1 MSNRKLLKNIRIL
14 GALITAIGLLSFMV
28 YNMSTGAFI
37 LLTSGISFLIAAFI
51 ASIFADTADA
61 KNLLTKAD
69 YRLLTIEDLPSLDN
83 TPKPRK
89 TGKTVKKGLSKT
101 VNGDPLAKPKAK
113 RKYKKR
119 APRRKKPAVKAA

>member
-89 TGKTVKKGLSKT
+89 TGKTVKGGSDFDVDAKASK
-101 VNGDPLAKPKAK
+101 PK

>member
-1 MSNRKLLKNIRIL
+1 MNKRKLLQKIRISGL
-14 GALITAIGLLSFMV
+14 LIVAIGILTFIASSR
-28 YNMSTGAFI
+28 STGAFI
-37 LLTSGISFLIAAFI
+37 FLLSGSVILIGAFI
-51 ASIFADTADA
+51 ASIYADTVSARD
-61 KNLLTKAD
+61 LLTRAD

-89 TGKTVKKGLSKT
+89 TGKTVKKGSDFDVDAKASK
-101 VNGDPLAKPKAK
+101 PK

>member
-1 MSNRKLLKNIRIL
+1 MSNRKLLKNIRVL

-89 TGKTVKKGLSKT
+89 TGKTVKKGSDFDVDAKASK
-101 VNGDPLAKPKAK
+101 PK

>member
-89 TGKTVKKGLSKT
+89 TGKTVKKGSDFDVDAKASK
-101 VNGDPLAKPKAK
+101 PK

>member
-1 MSNRKLLKNIRIL
+1 MSNRKLLKNIRVL

-89 TGKTVKKGLSKT
+89 TGKTVKGGSDFDVDAKASK
-101 VNGDPLAKPKAK
+101 PK